1 MAFESDE
8 FDYLEEAKKPTVA
21 EEALPA
27 ISSVKEEKSII
38 PVQEE
43 PVEEVVE
50 ASESSPSKE
59 KEEPVEKESVIFAV
73 KVTTK
78 KETNALELISEKV
91 KKKGIEVYSVACPH
105 GLRGYLFLEAKD
117 RENAEEAV
125 FNLPYVKGI
134 IPKTLD
140 YSELKSMLE
149 PVAADIKIE
158 KGDIIEIIAEPFK
171 KEKAKVIRVDKAK
184 EEAIVSLL
192 NAIVPIPVTVKL
204 DNIRVIRR
212 EDEEE

>member
-8 FDYLEEAKKPTVA
+8 FDYLEETNNKSVI

-27 ISSVKEEKSII
+27 IKSVKEEK
-38 PVQEE
+38 PVVKVEE
-43 PVEEVVE
+43 KSEVVE
-50 ASESSPSKE
+50 TTEDSK
-59 KEEPVEKESVIFAV
+59 EKESVIFAV

-91 KKKGIEVYSVACPH
+91 RKKAIEVYSIACPH

-149 PVAADIKIE
+149 PVATDIKIE
-158 KGDIIEIIAEPFK
+158 KNDIVEIISAPFQ
-171 KEKAKVIRVDKAK
+171 KEKAKVVRVDKAK